1 MGLESYPRK
10 GVANEADERILMEK
24 RRANVTTW
32 DASPCLNATIND
44 LDLSLFKHYFLPKA
58 MSEADLEADNRD
70 IKYQLSSFGFFD
82 TRYDCPTNAGVL
94 FFAKNLRRLVG
105 GAYVQYVR
113 FAGKDRAADITA
125 EHEFKENL
133 CTILPELDIFIKTG
147 IAKRRPI
154 PVSALREEMVADYPD
169 WATRELLI
177 NAICHRDYTSNGPI
191 QFYEY
196 DDRIEIENHGGLY
209 GRANEQNFPNVND
222 YRNMVVAE
230 AMKVLG
236 FANRQSRGVLRVQ
249 RDLVTNENGEAVFDF
264 GFQTAVLVRVM
275 KSLRGDRLSQSA
287 IENGLLMAENE
298 GKTPQMAE
306 NMAENEGK
314 KPQMAENMAENER
327 KVPFPLPIIRDVYS
341 AIKQNRKIKYEQL
354 QDNLGIG
361 ETTVR
366 RCINWL
372 KDNGYISKEHAKI
385 KGEWQLL
392 K

>member
-1 MGLESYPRK
+1 M
-10 GVANEADERILMEK
+10 
-24 RRANVTTW
+24 
-32 DASPCLNATIND
+32 
-44 LDLSLFKHYFLPKA
+44 
-58 MSEADLEADNRD
+58 
-70 IKYQLSSFGFFD
+70 
-82 TRYDCPTNAGVL
+82 
-94 FFAKNLRRLVG
+94 
-105 GAYVQYVR
+105 
-113 FAGKDRAADITA
+113 
-125 EHEFKENL
+125 
-133 CTILPELDIFIKTG
+133 
-147 IAKRRPI
+147 
-154 PVSALREEMVADYPD
+154 
-169 WATRELLI
+169 
-177 NAICHRDYTSNGPI
+177 
-191 QFYEY
+191 
-196 DDRIEIENHGGLY
+196 
-209 GRANEQNFPNVND
+209 ND

-306 NMAENEGK
+306 NEGK
-314 KPQMAENMAENER
+314 TPQMAENMAENER

>member
-1 MGLESYPRK
+1 M
-10 GVANEADERILMEK
+10 
-24 RRANVTTW
+24 
-32 DASPCLNATIND
+32 
-44 LDLSLFKHYFLPKA
+44 
-58 MSEADLEADNRD
+58 
-70 IKYQLSSFGFFD
+70 
-82 TRYDCPTNAGVL
+82 
-94 FFAKNLRRLVG
+94 
-105 GAYVQYVR
+105 
-113 FAGKDRAADITA
+113 
-125 EHEFKENL
+125 
-133 CTILPELDIFIKTG
+133 
-147 IAKRRPI
+147 
-154 PVSALREEMVADYPD
+154 
-169 WATRELLI
+169 
-177 NAICHRDYTSNGPI
+177 
-191 QFYEY
+191 
-196 DDRIEIENHGGLY
+196 Y
-209 GRANEQNFPNVND
+209 GRANEQKFPNVND

-306 NMAENEGK
+306 N
-314 KPQMAENMAENER
+314 ER

-341 AIKQNRKIKYEQL
+341 AIKQNRKIKYEHL

>member
-1 MGLESYPRK
+1 
-10 GVANEADERILMEK
+10 
-24 RRANVTTW
+24 
-32 DASPCLNATIND
+32 
-44 LDLSLFKHYFLPKA
+44 
-58 MSEADLEADNRD
+58 
-70 IKYQLSSFGFFD
+70 
-82 TRYDCPTNAGVL
+82 
-94 FFAKNLRRLVG
+94 
-105 GAYVQYVR
+105 
-113 FAGKDRAADITA
+113 
-125 EHEFKENL
+125 
-133 CTILPELDIFIKTG
+133 
-147 IAKRRPI
+147 
-154 PVSALREEMVADYPD
+154 
-169 WATRELLI
+169 
-177 NAICHRDYTSNGPI
+177 
-191 QFYEY
+191 
-196 DDRIEIENHGGLY
+196 
-209 GRANEQNFPNVND
+209 
-222 YRNMVVAE
+222 MVVAE

-306 NMAENEGK
+306 NMAENE
-314 KPQMAENMAENER
+314 R

>member
-1 MGLESYPRK
+1 M
-10 GVANEADERILMEK
+10 
-24 RRANVTTW
+24 VT
-32 DASPCLNATIND
+32 
-44 LDLSLFKHYFLPKA
+44 
-58 MSEADLEADNRD
+58 
-70 IKYQLSSFGFFD
+70 
-82 TRYDCPTNAGVL
+82 
-94 FFAKNLRRLVG
+94 
-105 GAYVQYVR
+105 
-113 FAGKDRAADITA
+113 
-125 EHEFKENL
+125 
-133 CTILPELDIFIKTG
+133 
-147 IAKRRPI
+147 
-154 PVSALREEMVADYPD
+154 
-169 WATRELLI
+169 
-177 NAICHRDYTSNGPI
+177 
-191 QFYEY
+191 
-196 DDRIEIENHGGLY
+196 
-209 GRANEQNFPNVND
+209 
-222 YRNMVVAE
+222 VAE

-314 KPQMAENMAENER
+314 TPQIAENMAENEGKTPQMAENMAENER

>member
-1 MGLESYPRK
+1 
-10 GVANEADERILMEK
+10 
-24 RRANVTTW
+24 
-32 DASPCLNATIND
+32 
-44 LDLSLFKHYFLPKA
+44 
-58 MSEADLEADNRD
+58 
-70 IKYQLSSFGFFD
+70 
-82 TRYDCPTNAGVL
+82 
-94 FFAKNLRRLVG
+94 
-105 GAYVQYVR
+105 
-113 FAGKDRAADITA
+113 
-125 EHEFKENL
+125 
-133 CTILPELDIFIKTG
+133 
-147 IAKRRPI
+147 
-154 PVSALREEMVADYPD
+154 
-169 WATRELLI
+169 
-177 NAICHRDYTSNGPI
+177 
-191 QFYEY
+191 
-196 DDRIEIENHGGLY
+196 
-209 GRANEQNFPNVND
+209 
-222 YRNMVVAE
+222 MVVAE

-298 GKTPQMAE
+298 GKTPQI
-306 NMAENEGK
+306 
-314 KPQMAENMAENER
+314 AENER

-354 QDNLGIG
+354 QDKLGIG

>member
-1 MGLESYPRK
+1 M
-10 GVANEADERILMEK
+10 
-24 RRANVTTW
+24 
-32 DASPCLNATIND
+32 
-44 LDLSLFKHYFLPKA
+44 
-58 MSEADLEADNRD
+58 
-70 IKYQLSSFGFFD
+70 
-82 TRYDCPTNAGVL
+82 
-94 FFAKNLRRLVG
+94 
-105 GAYVQYVR
+105 
-113 FAGKDRAADITA
+113 
-125 EHEFKENL
+125 
-133 CTILPELDIFIKTG
+133 
-147 IAKRRPI
+147 
-154 PVSALREEMVADYPD
+154 
-169 WATRELLI
+169 
-177 NAICHRDYTSNGPI
+177 
-191 QFYEY
+191 
-196 DDRIEIENHGGLY
+196 Y
-209 GRANEQNFPNVND
+209 GRANEQKFPNVND

-306 NMAENEGK
+306 NMAENE
-314 KPQMAENMAENER
+314 R

-341 AIKQNRKIKYEQL
+341 AIKQNRKIKYEHL

>member
-1 MGLESYPRK
+1 
-10 GVANEADERILMEK
+10 
-24 RRANVTTW
+24 
-32 DASPCLNATIND
+32 
-44 LDLSLFKHYFLPKA
+44 
-58 MSEADLEADNRD
+58 
-70 IKYQLSSFGFFD
+70 
-82 TRYDCPTNAGVL
+82 
-94 FFAKNLRRLVG
+94 
-105 GAYVQYVR
+105 
-113 FAGKDRAADITA
+113 
-125 EHEFKENL
+125 
-133 CTILPELDIFIKTG
+133 
-147 IAKRRPI
+147 
-154 PVSALREEMVADYPD
+154 
-169 WATRELLI
+169 
-177 NAICHRDYTSNGPI
+177 
-191 QFYEY
+191 
-196 DDRIEIENHGGLY
+196 
-209 GRANEQNFPNVND
+209 
-222 YRNMVVAE
+222 MVVAE

-249 RDLVTNENGEAVFDF
+249 RNLVTNENGEAVFDF

-275 KSLRGDRLSQSA
+275 KSLRGDRLIQSA

-298 GKTPQMAE
+298 G
-306 NMAENEGK
+306 
-314 KPQMAENMAENER
+314 

>member
-32 DASPCLNATIND
+32 DASPCLNATIDD

-125 EHEFKENL
+125 EHE
-133 CTILPELDIFIKTG
+133 
-147 IAKRRPI
+147 
-154 PVSALREEMVADYPD
+154 
-169 WATRELLI
+169 
-177 NAICHRDYTSNGPI
+177 
-191 QFYEY
+191 
-196 DDRIEIENHGGLY
+196 
-209 GRANEQNFPNVND
+209 
-222 YRNMVVAE
+222 
-230 AMKVLG
+230 
-236 FANRQSRGVLRVQ
+236 
-249 RDLVTNENGEAVFDF
+249 
-264 GFQTAVLVRVM
+264 
-275 KSLRGDRLSQSA
+275 
-287 IENGLLMAENE
+287 
-298 GKTPQMAE
+298 
-306 NMAENEGK
+306 
-314 KPQMAENMAENER
+314 R

-341 AIKQNRKIKYEQL
+341 AIKQNRKIKYEHL